1 MQCPEG
7 YGRAV
12 VDSVETCVECDVG
25 YFSDTVDNSTC
36 NSCPTDFGITN
47 GRGAMSITNCSGINV
62 SFSFCPKY
70 LFSEIS
76 RLYGIYSKRDDFR
89 LKFLTIS
96 KLNLHKGNVRN
107 FDELSTFQNEV

>member
-1 MQCPEG
+1 MQCPQG

-12 VDSVETCVECDVG
+12 VDSVETCAECEVG
-25 YFSDTVDNSTC
+25 YYSDTVDNSTC

-47 GRGAMSITNCSGINV
+47 GRGAKSITNCFGINILV
-62 SFSFCPKY
+62 FVLNIF
-70 LFSEIS
+70 FFEIS
-76 RLYGIYSKRDDFR
+76 LLYGIYSNRDDFR

-96 KLNLHKGNVRN
+96 NLNLHKGNVRN